1 VAVAQIHADTQ
12 ASQQITETTV
22 ARMER
27 NQDSQDR
34 QFQAFDNNLLDRT
47 VIRDNDLNGDGTVS
61 NDLAQ
66 ALIKANPDRF
76 QEVSPSDYVQ
86 GIDY

>member
-1 VAVAQIHADTQ
+1 
-12 ASQQITETTV
+12 
-22 ARMER
+22 MER
-27 NQDSQDR
+27 SQDIQDR

-47 VIRDNDLNGDGTVS
+47 VIRDTDLNGDGTVS

-66 ALIKANPDRF
+66 ALIESNPDRF
-76 QEVSPSDYVQ
+76 QEVPPSEYVQ